1 MIIKH
6 SDWLHQRILETR
18 SFLCVGLDS
27 DITRL
32 PASVLS
38 QEDPVFTF
46 NKEIIDHT
54 SEYCVAY
61 KINTA
66 FYESLG
72 VKGWL
77 SLQKTINYIP
87 STHLI
92 IADAK
97 RGDIGNTSLQYAKAF
112 FDTLDCDAITVA
124 PYMGKDSVE
133 PFLSYQDKWTIIL
146 GLTSNAGSQDF
157 QMIQS
162 NEGNVPLFETV
173 LNTSK
178 QWGSTDQLMYVVGA
192 TKPEF
197 FEQIRTIIPDH
208 FLLVPGVGAQGG
220 DLEAVYKYGNNSKV
234 GLLINSSRGIIF
246 ASNNYDFAKAAGLK
260 AKAIQTKM
268 QELLES

>member
-1 MIIKH
+1 MIIKN
-6 SDWLHQRILETR
+6 SDWLHQRIMETQ

-27 DITRL
+27 DISRL
-32 PASVLS
+32 PASVLG
-38 QEDPVFTF
+38 QEDPVFSF
-46 NKEIIDHT
+46 NKAIIDHT
-54 SEYCVAY
+54 AEHCVAY

-77 SLQKTINYIP
+77 SLQKTINYLP

-124 PYMGKDSVE
+124 PYMGRDSVE
-133 PFLSYQDKWTIIL
+133 PFLSYKDKWTIIL

-157 QMIQS
+157 QMIQD
-162 NEGNVPLFETV
+162 NKGKPLFKSV
-173 LNTSK
+173 LTTSSE
-178 QWGSTDQLMYVVGA
+178 WGSTDQLMYVVGA

-197 FEQIRTIIPDH
+197 FEEIRETIPDH

-220 DLEAVYKYGNNSKV
+220 DLEAVYRYGRNDQV
-234 GLLINSSRGIIF
+234 GLLVNSSRGIIF
-246 ASNNYDFAKAAGLK
+246 ASEDSDFAAAAGAK
-260 AKAIQTKM
+260 AKAIHLTM
-268 QELLES
+268 SNLLNQ